1 MEEVLIN
8 MGCIK
13 TVRDIISKVD
23 SGTYNIVDEYDR
35 KVLVI
40 VEKNKS
46 LETRT
51 WEDEGWILSI
61 HYDENGEIT
70 SERYINFKNIKSIS
84 IYLIEKA
91 FLFST
96 LISK

>member
-61 HYDENGEIT
+61 HYDENG
-70 SERYINFKNIKSIS
+70 
-84 IYLIEKA
+84 
-91 FLFST
+91 
-96 LISK
+96 

>member
-13 TVRDIISKVD
+13 TVRDIISKAD

-70 SERYINFKNIKSIS
+70 SESLVKDI
-84 IYLIEKA
+84 
-91 FLFST
+91 
-96 LISK
+96 

>member
-8 MGCIK
+8 MGCIN

-70 SERYINFKNIKSIS
+70 SESLVKDI
-84 IYLIEKA
+84 
-91 FLFST
+91 
-96 LISK
+96 

>member
-40 VEKNKS
+40 VEK
-46 LETRT
+46 TRT
-51 WEDEGWILSI
+51 WVDEGWILSI
-61 HYDENGEIT
+61 HYDENGEVT
-70 SERYINFKNIKSIS
+70 SESLVKDI
-84 IYLIEKA
+84 
-91 FLFST
+91 
-96 LISK
+96 

>member
-70 SERYINFKNIKSIS
+70 SESLLKDI
-84 IYLIEKA
+84 
-91 FLFST
+91 
-96 LISK
+96 

>member
-13 TVRDIISKVD
+13 TVRDIIGKVD

-70 SERYINFKNIKSIS
+70 SESLVKDI
-84 IYLIEKA
+84 
-91 FLFST
+91 
-96 LISK
+96 

>member
-40 VEKNKS
+40 VEKQKKN
-46 LETRT
+46 
-51 WEDEGWILSI
+51 
-61 HYDENGEIT
+61 
-70 SERYINFKNIKSIS
+70 YII
-84 IYLIEKA
+84 
-91 FLFST
+91 
-96 LISK
+96 

>member
-23 SGTYNIVDEYDR
+23 RGTYNIVDEYDR

-61 HYDENGEIT
+61 HYDENGEVT
-70 SERYINFKNIKSIS
+70 SESLVKDI
-84 IYLIEKA
+84 
-91 FLFST
+91 
-96 LISK
+96 

>member
-8 MGCIK
+8 MGCIE

-70 SERYINFKNIKSIS
+70 SESLVKDI
-84 IYLIEKA
+84 
-91 FLFST
+91 
-96 LISK
+96 